1 MLNRMTP
8 ARRER
13 DAVFSDFL
21 EGLDLL
27 WANLVAS

>member
-1 MLNRMTP
+1 MTP

-13 DAVFSDFL
+13 DADFSDIL
-21 EGLDLL
+21 EGLDLK